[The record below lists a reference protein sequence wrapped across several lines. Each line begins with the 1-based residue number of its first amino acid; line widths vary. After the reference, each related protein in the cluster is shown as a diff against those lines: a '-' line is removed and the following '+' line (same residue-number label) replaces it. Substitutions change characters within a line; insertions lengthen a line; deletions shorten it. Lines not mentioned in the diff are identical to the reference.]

1 MSPLA
6 FRNSQAPPPL
16 TTWEKQRPPP
26 SSPSITL
33 FSSPANHITM
43 SDIDPDALADELSGI
58 ITALETTPDNVG
70 LIKREIEI
78 MRQLEMMP
86 EALDTILRLSTLVM
100 IEEGESYMMHG

>member
-1 MSPLA
+1 
-6 FRNSQAPPPL
+6 
-16 TTWEKQRPPP
+16 
-26 SSPSITL
+26 
-33 FSSPANHITM
+33 M